1 MTFLLYLEGHFIA
14 LLRDLR
20 PNFLFL
26 SCYSGFFFFF
36 YHPLLTAL
44 KTLVSCQFSGLNCY
58 LRQIESSQVYLLGL
72 SNRNA
77 ELVPLVMHVW
87 LPLDGRNS

>member
-1 MTFLLYLEGHFIA
+1 MTFFAVFRGAFYCSVERFKTQ
-14 LLRDLR
+14 
-20 PNFLFL
+20 FFL
-26 SCYSGFFFFF
+26 SKLLQWGFF
-36 YHPLLTAL
+36 YHPSLIAL